1 MTRPTP
7 RERFQW
13 VRTLEAEGKVADSL
27 DVRRALL
34 ERMKAGELTLEEVQQ
49 RLKRI
54 KREAK
59 VHGQVTRSQAYR
71 GQLPGAPQ

>member
-1 MTRPTP
+1 
-7 RERFQW
+7 
-13 VRTLEAEGKVADSL
+13 
-27 DVRRALL
+27 
-34 ERMKAGELTLEEVQQ
+34 VQQ